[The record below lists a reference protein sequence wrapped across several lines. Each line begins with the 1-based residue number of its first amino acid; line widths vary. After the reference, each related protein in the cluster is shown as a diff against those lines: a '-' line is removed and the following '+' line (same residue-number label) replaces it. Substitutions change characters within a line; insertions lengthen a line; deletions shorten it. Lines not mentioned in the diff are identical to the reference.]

1 MNERLFLN
9 NQPISKP
16 ARDVSNI
23 LYGEM
28 RKHEANRYL
37 IYVFDEEKEFEFDQD
52 FTIAAQERNNGIWV
66 KEMLKNRF
74 YLWKVK
80 V

>member
-37 IYVFDEEKEFEFDQD
+37 IYVFDEENEFEFDQD
-52 FTIAAQERNNGIWV
+52 FTIAAQERDNHFP
-66 KEMLKNRF
+66 R
-74 YLWKVK
+74 VK
-80 V
+80 VYFEL